1 MTEDIY
7 MIRNVIIL
15 IELYACLYCMAAL
28 YGKKFQ
34 LNIYAVVLY
43 IMDMFFRVAID
54 HNELPVYISS
64 LFYICIFLYA
74 LLCYRESIMRT
85 LINCVLASLIVVIN
99 QLIVFFPL
107 YYLYFIKY
115 QQSDINELLINIGTL
130 LLIILISHK
139 IRFKRLSDFCMKRN
153 RLIVGVAIFI
163 LIGLAVSFFRIKD
176 VGSLASDIYIQ
187 MIYFLLIFVFIIYE
201 WQKSRLDAE
210 KKKTQLEMNT
220 LYYDAYDQLIM
231 LIRERQHD
239 MKNHINAILSMI
251 YTTSNYDELVA
262 KQTEYC
268 SNVMDKNEKTKL
280 VLSVENPLIAG
291 FLFSKIQEAEGK
303 EIKVEYRID
312 IGKSLS
318 VTPEYELIDMAGI
331 LIDNAIEALC
341 TVNENMSK
349 EKLLKRM
356 YVSIKETDKE
366 LELIVA
372 NTSPYYEE
380 NVTDYFFETG
390 YSSKGN
396 GRGIGLSKLK
406 RIVNEKSG
414 DIIVSNEEYEND
426 NYIQFA
432 IIIPVKSNTK
442 KEYSM
447 D

>member
-1 MTEDIY
+1 
-7 MIRNVIIL
+7 
-15 IELYACLYCMAAL
+15 
-28 YGKKFQ
+28 
-34 LNIYAVVLY
+34 
-43 IMDMFFRVAID
+43 
-54 HNELPVYISS
+54 
-64 LFYICIFLYA
+64 
-74 LLCYRESIMRT
+74 
-85 LINCVLASLIVVIN
+85 
-99 QLIVFFPL
+99 
-107 YYLYFIKY
+107 
-115 QQSDINELLINIGTL
+115 
-130 LLIILISHK
+130 
-139 IRFKRLSDFCMKRN
+139 
-153 RLIVGVAIFI
+153 
-163 LIGLAVSFFRIKD
+163 
-176 VGSLASDIYIQ
+176 
-187 MIYFLLIFVFIIYE
+187 
-201 WQKSRLDAE
+201 
-210 KKKTQLEMNT
+210 MNT

>member
-1 MTEDIY
+1 
-7 MIRNVIIL
+7 MIIANVKLL
-15 IELYACLYCMAAL
+15 IELFACLYCMAAL
-28 YGKKFQ
+28 YDKKLQ

-43 IMDMFFRVAID
+43 IVDMFFGVAID
-54 HNELPVYISS
+54 NNALPVYSS
-64 LFYICIFLYA
+64 ALFYICIFLYA

-85 LINCVLASLIVVIN
+85 LINCVLSILIVAIF

-107 YYLYFIKY
+107 YYLYFVKY
-115 QQSDINELLINIGTL
+115 QHSDINELMINIGTF
-130 LLIILISHK
+130 LLIMFISHK
-139 IRFKRLSDFCMKRN
+139 IRLKRLSDFCIKRN

-163 LIGLAVSFFRIKD
+163 LLGIAGSTFRVTD
-176 VGSLASDIYIQ
+176 VGILFSDIYIQ

-201 WQKSRLDAE
+201 WQKSRVDAE

-251 YTTSNYDELVA
+251 YTTNNYDELVS

-268 SNVMDKNEKTKL
+268 NNVMDRNEKSKL

-291 FLFSKIQEAEGK
+291 FLYSKIQEAEEK
-303 EIKVEYRID
+303 EIKFDYHID

-318 VTPEYELIDMAGI
+318 VIPEYELIDMAGI

-341 TVNENMSK
+341 PVDKSLDK
-349 EKLLKRM
+349 EKLLMKI
-356 YVSIKETDKE
+356 YVSIKEAENE

-372 NTSPYYEE
+372 NTSPYFED

-390 YSSKGN
+390 YSSKGD

-406 RIVNEKSG
+406 RIVDEKSG
-414 DIIVSNEEYEND
+414 DIIVSNEEYENN
-426 NYIQFA
+426 NYIQFT
-432 IIIPVKSNTK
+432 IIIPIKSNTK
-442 KEYSM
+442 R
-447 D
+447 DNTRL